1 MKKLLTDEKIWKKIL
16 IVYFILQPFLECY
29 LLYTDQITSI
39 FRFSPSTIIRI
50 GIIGILFLL
59 ILFHKTDKN
68 DWKKLF
74 IYGILL
80 VGYTIGHH
88 ISAIRFAADDVSN
101 ANYSVMTELL
111 YIIRMLVPIMVAII
125 TSKLNWTWQNF
136 KKIILS
142 TVGIIS
148 IVIVFMN
155 VFEIS
160 LTSYGGDNIIKAN
173 FLSWFFPGL
182 GGIQAEYLASRGW
195 FYMANQISGLLGML
209 LPLTIYITITEFN
222 NKKLIILFLQILAM
236 ILLGTRVA
244 AVGWIAILAVM
255 LIIYIF
261 LCFVKKEMKFSHEI
275 FLKLVVC
282 GCIGAVILSFSP
294 VMNRTY
300 ESDYF
305 EQELAMKKKFEDES
319 LNKDDKK
326 PKSLYQKL
334 SLSAINP
341 AYYIQLYSY
350 REHPEF
356 WKDVLKLPFEER
368 TGNRKLEVLVTKDIA
383 RKSNQ
388 PLEPWFGMSFSRM
401 RNIEIYIEHDIIVH
415 YYTIGIF
422 GIMLFILPYFII
434 LIWRGIGCLCHYK
447 EQFNFLNI
455 SLLASVALALAISVF
470 SGHLL
475 DELIVTIFLG
485 FVCGLLLKKDRS
497 WREEDEEA

>member
-16 IVYFILQPFLECY
+16 IIYFILQPFLECY
-29 LLYTDQITSI
+29 LLYTDKVTSI
-39 FRFSPSTIIRI
+39 FHFSPSTIIRI

-59 ILFHKTDKN
+59 ILFHKTNKN
-68 DWKKLF
+68 DWKKLLV
-74 IYGILL
+74 YGVLL

-88 ISAIRFAADDVSN
+88 ISAIQFAADDVNN
-101 ANYSVMTELL
+101 ANYSIGTELL

-136 KKIILS
+136 KKIILT

-155 VFEIS
+155 IFEIS
-160 LTSYGGDNIIKAN
+160 LTSYGGNNIIKAN
-173 FLSWFFPGL
+173 FLSWFSPSIR
-182 GGIQAEYLASRGW
+182 GIQAEYLASRGW
-195 FYMANQISGLLGML
+195 FYMANQMSGLLGML
-209 LPLTIYITITEFN
+209 LPLTIYITIKEFS

-244 AVGWIAILAVM
+244 AIGWVAILVVM
-255 LIIYIF
+255 LFIYVF
-261 LCFVKKEMKFSHEI
+261 LCFLKKEMKFSHEI
-275 FLKLVVC
+275 FLKLVAC
-282 GCIGAVILSFSP
+282 GCIGAFILSFSP

-305 EQELAMKKKFEDES
+305 EQELAMKKKFEESS

-326 PKSLYQKL
+326 PKSLYQQL

-341 AYYIQLYSY
+341 AYYIQLYPY

-356 WKDVLKLPFEER
+356 WKDVLKLPFEKR
-368 TGNRKLEVLVTKDIA
+368 TGNRKLEMLVTKDIA
-383 RKSNQ
+383 QKSDQ

-415 YYTIGIF
+415 YYTIGIL
-422 GIMLFILPYFII
+422 GILLLLLPYFI
-434 LIWRGIGCLCHYK
+434 LLVWRGINCLYHYK

-455 SLLASVALALAISVF
+455 SLLASVALALGISVF

-497 WREEDEEA
+497 WSEEDEEA

>member
-29 LLYTDQITSI
+29 LLYNEKITSM
-39 FRFSPSTIIRI
+39 FLFSPSTIIRI

-59 ILFHKTDKN
+59 ILFHKTNKN
-68 DWKKLF
+68 DWKKLLV
-74 IYGILL
+74 YGVLL

-88 ISAIRFAADDVSN
+88 ISAIRFIADDVSN
-101 ANYSVMTELL
+101 ANYSIVTELL
-111 YIIRMLVPIMVAII
+111 YIIRMLVPIMIAII

-136 KKIILS
+136 KKIILT

-155 VFEIS
+155 IFEIS

-173 FLSWFFPGL
+173 FLSWFFPSIR
-182 GGIQAEYLASRGW
+182 GIQAEYLASRGW
-195 FYMANQISGLLGML
+195 FYMANQMSGLIGML
-209 LPLTIYITITEFN
+209 LPLTIYITIKELS

-244 AVGWIAILAVM
+244 AVGWIAILVVM
-255 LIIYIF
+255 LLIYIF

-275 FLKLVVC
+275 FLKVVAC
-282 GCIGAVILSFSP
+282 GCVGAFILSFSP

-305 EQELAMKKKFEDES
+305 EQELAMKKKYENES
-319 LNKDDKK
+319 LDKDDKK
-326 PKSLYQKL
+326 PKSLYNQL
-334 SLSAINP
+334 SISAINP

-350 REHPEF
+350 RNHSEF
-356 WKDVLKLPFEER
+356 WEDVLKLPFDER
-368 TGNRKLEVLVTKDIA
+368 SGNRKLEVLVTKDIVN
-383 RKSNQ
+383 KSNHS
-388 PLEPWFGMSFSRM
+388 LEPWFGVSFSRM
-401 RNIEIYIEHDIIVH
+401 RNIGIYIEHDFIVH

-422 GIMLFILPYFII
+422 GILLFLVPYIII
-434 LIWRGIGCLCHYK
+434 LLWRGIDCLRFYK
-447 EQFNFLNI
+447 KQFNFLNI
-455 SLLASVALALAISVF
+455 SLLASVALALGISVF

-485 FVCGLLLKKDRS
+485 FICGLLLKKDRNWS
-497 WREEDEEA
+497 EENDEN